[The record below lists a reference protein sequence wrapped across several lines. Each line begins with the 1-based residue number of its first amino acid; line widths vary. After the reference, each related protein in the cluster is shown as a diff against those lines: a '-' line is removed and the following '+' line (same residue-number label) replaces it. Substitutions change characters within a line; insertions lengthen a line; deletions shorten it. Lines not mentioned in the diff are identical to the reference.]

1 MDAAAYD
8 FLFRREH
15 EHWWFRA
22 RRELLAG
29 VVARIVPTGAPFLD
43 VGCGTGA
50 LLERLGGAVEP
61 WGLDPSHEAVA
72 RGRARGL
79 VRLTRGEVDAIAT
92 LPPRHFAGVGFFD
105 VLEHLDDDVGALR
118 LAADVL
124 RPGGVVVATVPAFQW
139 LWSRHDEVH
148 GHRRRYTRAQ
158 LDAVLRAA
166 GLVPEMLTYYNARLF
181 PLAAAARLAARALG
195 LRGGADTR
203 VPPAP
208 INRLLERA
216 FLSEARVLARATTRG
231 GFSAGLSVL
240 AAARRRA

>member
-15 EHWWFRA
+15 AHWWFRA

-29 VVARIVPTGAPFLD
+29 VVTRFVPAGAPFLD

-50 LLERLGGAVEP
+50 LLERLGDAVEP
-61 WGLDPSHEAVA
+61 WGLDPSSEAVA

-79 VRLTRGEVDAIAT
+79 ARLLQGDVDAIAT
-92 LPPRHFAGVGFFD
+92 LPPRHFAGVGFLD
-105 VLEHLDDDVGALR
+105 VLEHLDDDVHALR
-118 LAADVL
+118 LAHDVL
-124 RPGGVVVATVPAFQW
+124 RPGGVVVAAVPAFAW
-139 LWSRHDEVH
+139 LWSHHDVAH
-148 GHRRRYTRAQ
+148 GHRRRYTRAR
-158 LDAVLRAA
+158 LDAALRAA
-166 GLVPEMLTYYNARLF
+166 GLVPELLTYYNARLF

-195 LRGGADTR
+195 LRGDAQTS

-208 INRLLERA
+208 VNRLLERT
-216 FLSEARVLARATTRG
+216 FRSEARVLARATTRG

-240 AAARRRA
+240 AVARRRD